1 MVLKTGT
8 VKKLKMSPISG
19 FYRLSRQFHDFYRI
33 DFESSF
39 KHMVALINEVKL
51 IIFFNSN

>member
-51 IIFFNSN
+51 IIFFNNN